1 MFNGMAQFNKCFIE
15 TFTFIMAPITKLFRK
30 IEVFEWNIECQT
42 AWENI
47 KNRYIQA
54 PILISLN

>member
-1 MFNGMAQFNKCFIE
+1 MAQFNKCFIE